1 MLKVLGELAEEVF
14 NVRMLGSSARQLSYL
29 ADGRLDAV
37 IEFHD
42 MPWDFAGGVCIVEEA
57 GGRLGSLKDG
67 PLSYKDVG
75 YIASNGLVH
84 EKIKDIILK
93 YLKNS

>member
-1 MLKVLGELAEEVF
+1 
-14 NVRMLGSSARQLSYL
+14 
-29 ADGRLDAV
+29 
-37 IEFHD
+37 
-42 MPWDFAGGVCIVEEA
+42 MPWDFACGVCIVEEA